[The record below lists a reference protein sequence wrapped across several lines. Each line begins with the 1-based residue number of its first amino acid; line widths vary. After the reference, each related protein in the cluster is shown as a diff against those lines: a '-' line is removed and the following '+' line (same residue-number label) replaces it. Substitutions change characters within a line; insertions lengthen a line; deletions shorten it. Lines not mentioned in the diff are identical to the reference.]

1 MRRRAIALLLTGL
14 FFLICLDAS
23 GKFLGAQG
31 VPVAASTWSRY
42 TGHLLLVLLI
52 CWPRERLAVFRA
64 QHPRLQWARGVM
76 MVVVTL
82 FYFAALTLLPFAEAT
97 ALFFLTPLI
106 TTWLAAWWLDE
117 RPGRWTWTAVVA
129 GFVGVL
135 IVMRP
140 GSDLPLV
147 GVLLVFAA
155 ALCNASYQ
163 TMTRAS
169 SAQGRSERV
178 SVQLLYSGLVGAI
191 VMTLAAPLWFD
202 LAWIR
207 AMSPLTWLVLVLT
220 GVLGA
225 AGHWL
230 LIRAYALVPA
240 NVVMPWAYLQLV
252 FSIVLGSLVF
262 GTFPDAMSLVGMA
275 VIGLAPQLTRLDHR
289 GSARPG

>member
-1 MRRRAIALLLTGL
+1 MRRRAIVLLLTGL

-23 GKFLGAQG
+23 GKFLAAQG

-42 TGHLLLVLLI
+42 TGHLLLVLAL
-52 CWPRERLAVFRA
+52 CWPRERLTVFVA

-82 FYFAALTLLPFAEAT
+82 LYFAALKVLPFAEAT
-97 ALFFLTPLI
+97 ALFFLTPLF
-106 TTWLAAWWLDE
+106 TTSLAAWFIDE
-117 RPGRWTWTAVVA
+117 RPGPWTWAAVVA
-129 GFVGVL
+129 GFIGVL

-140 GSDLPLV
+140 GSDLPLA
-147 GVLLVFAA
+147 GVLLVVAA
-155 ALCNASYQ
+155 ALCNAGYQ
-163 TMTRAS
+163 TLTRAS
-169 SAQGRSERV
+169 TAQGRSERV
-178 SVQLLYSGLVGAI
+178 SVQLVYSGLVGAI

-202 LAWIR
+202 LDWMGT
-207 AMSPLTWLVLVLT
+207 MSPLTGFVFALT

-230 LIRAYALVPA
+230 LIRAYTLVPA

-252 FSIVLGSLVF
+252 FSIALGSLVF
-262 GTFPDAMSLVGMA
+262 GTFPDAISLAGMA

-289 GSARPG
+289 RSIRSG